1 MHLNRR
7 WQRVGD
13 ATGDVKRQ
21 VVAREDVAR
30 RIGQR
35 IGRRRARRGRA
46 NPTDHEIVTRDQIAV
61 FVGDRARGNREVV
74 ACDDC
79 CVVLRV
85 GKARSV
91 GILPP
96 DIVASVAGNVARAR
110 CAPRLRRELLR
121 IAALIRDARREDIDV
136 VLGIDH
142 ALVDEIAAVQ
152 VDRVRCGDQAE
163 RRRPGNGRR

>member
-46 NPTDHEIVTRDQIAV
+46 NPTDHEIVTRNQIAV
-61 FVGDRARGNREVV
+61 FVGDRARGNRKVV
-74 ACDDC
+74 TSDDC
-79 CVVLRV
+79 SVVPRE
-85 GKARSV
+85 G
-91 GILPP
+91 
-96 DIVASVAGNVARAR
+96 D
-110 CAPRLRRELLR
+110 APSPLERPHVSEDTRTLLK
-121 IAALIRDARREDIDV
+121 
-136 VLGIDH
+136 
-142 ALVDEIAAVQ
+142 
-152 VDRVRCGDQAE
+152 
-163 RRRPGNGRR
+163 